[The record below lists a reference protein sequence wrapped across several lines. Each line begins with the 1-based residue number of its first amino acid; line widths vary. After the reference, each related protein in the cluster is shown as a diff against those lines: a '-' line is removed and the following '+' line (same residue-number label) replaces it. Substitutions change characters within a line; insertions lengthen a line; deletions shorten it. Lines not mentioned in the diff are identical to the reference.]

1 MGDRI
6 SNLRARLYA
15 SCVVIL
21 ALGLLGAAA
30 IYLTAEDE
38 PDSAAGYVMIDG
50 KAYPIPPGS
59 SKVYVRDLQRFGGKS
74 AVLFDELNRWF
85 AGLWQG
91 KSLAITL
98 AWISVSAALGV
109 FLLARRLPAAAGKE
123 KTPGES

>member
-1 MGDRI
+1 MDDQI
-6 SNLRARLYA
+6 SDLRARLYI
-15 SCVVIL
+15 SCLVIL
-21 ALGLLGAAA
+21 VFGLLGAAL

-38 PDSAAGYVMIDG
+38 QESAAGYVMIDG

-91 KSLAITL
+91 KSLAVTL
-98 AWISVSAALGV
+98 AWISVFASLGV
-109 FLLARRLPAAAGKE
+109 FLVARRLPAAAPKE
-123 KTPGES
+123 KSPGES